1 MERTITHSF
10 DTARWRLTLITGLAA
25 LAMASTAAAQE
36 STPSDGNLLT
46 LQLEAK
52 IPLGSVRGR
61 IDHMAIDLARRRLF
75 VAELGNGS
83 VGVVDL
89 NERKVVRR
97 LTGFREPQ
105 GIGYVTSSDTVYIA
119 SGGDGIVSAFAGA
132 DLTAVGRIS
141 LGDDAD
147 NVRVD
152 QNANRIIV
160 GYGSGALAV
169 LDPATRTKIAH
180 IALKAH
186 PESLQLDRPK
196 GRIFANVPNAHEIAV
211 VDLAA
216 GKQVASWKLPS
227 PGANFPMAID
237 ESAGTVIVV
246 LRNPAR
252 LVVLK
257 ADDGGTIAQMETCN
271 DSDDVFVDRARKR
284 IYVSCGEGAV
294 DVIAT
299 SESKYRR
306 IGRLQTVSGA
316 RTSLFVPELDR
327 LFVAA
332 RAGAE
337 PAAIWALRPT
347 P

>member
-1 MERTITHSF
+1 MV
-10 DTARWRLTLITGLAA
+10 AA
-25 LAMASTAAAQE
+25 AAAQE
-36 STPSDGNLLT
+36 SPQSNGNPSP

-89 NERKVVRR
+89 NEGKVDKR
-97 LTGFREPQ
+97 LTGFKEPQ
-105 GIGYVTSSDTVYIA
+105 GIGYVTSTDTVYIA
-119 SGGDGIVSAFAGA
+119 NGGDGMVSAFAGA
-132 DLTAVGRIS
+132 DLTATGRIP

-147 NVRVD
+147 NIRVD
-152 QNANRIIV
+152 QDANRIIV

-169 LDPATRTKIAH
+169 LDPATHTKVAH

-186 PESLQLDRPK
+186 PESFQLDRPK
-196 GRIFANVPNAHEIAV
+196 GRIFANVPSAHEIAV
-211 VDLAA
+211 VDLTA

-227 PGANFPMAID
+227 PGANFPMAVD

-257 ADDGGTIAQMETCN
+257 ADDGGTVAQMETCN

-284 IYVSCGEGAV
+284 IYVSCGEGAI
-294 DVIAT
+294 DVIDT
-299 SESKYRR
+299 SENKYRR
-306 IGRLQTVSGA
+306 HWTHTNGFGRANIALRSGA
-316 RTSLFVPELDR
+316 
-327 LFVAA
+327 
-332 RAGAE
+332 
-337 PAAIWALRPT
+337 
-347 P
+347 